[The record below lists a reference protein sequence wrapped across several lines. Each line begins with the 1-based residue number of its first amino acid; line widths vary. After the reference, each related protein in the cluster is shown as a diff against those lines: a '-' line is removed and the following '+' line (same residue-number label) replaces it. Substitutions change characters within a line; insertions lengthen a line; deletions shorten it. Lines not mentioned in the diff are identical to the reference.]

1 MKLLLI
7 EDDRGIASALS
18 QALSASYSVSV
29 VHTGFAGIDRAEE
42 YDYDCILLD
51 LNLPDISGLR
61 VCELL
66 RNQGCRTPILI
77 LTAETQVLSK
87 IRLLDA
93 GADDYLTKPFS
104 LGELKARMR
113 VLERRSKPSKSNQAK
128 LTLADVTL
136 DPSTHTVLRAGTM
149 VNLRRKEFSL
159 LECLMHN
166 SGNVVTRHSLGEY
179 AWSQLD
185 SPWANTIDVHIK
197 MLRDKFDRPFDG
209 PMIKTIHGIG
219 YKFVVPTE
227 SKD

>member
-7 EDDRGIASALS
+7 EDDRGIADALF
-18 QALSASYSVSV
+18 QALSTSYTVDV
-29 VHTGFAGIDRAEE
+29 VHTGFAGIDRASEF
-42 YDYDCILLD
+42 DYACILLD

-61 VCELL
+61 VCELI
-66 RNQGCRTPILI
+66 RNQGCRAPILI
-77 LTAETQVLSK
+77 LTAESQVLSK

-113 VLERRSKPSKSNQAK
+113 VLERRNQPLK
-128 LTLADVTL
+128 NTTKVTLGDVTL
-136 DPSTHTVLRAGTM
+136 DPATYTIHRAGQSIS
-149 VNLRRKEFSL
+149 LRRKEFSL

-166 SGNVVTRHSLGEY
+166 AGKVVSRQMLSEY

-185 SPWANTIDVHIK
+185 NPWANTIDVHIK
-197 MLRDKFDRPFDG
+197 MLRDKFDRPFDV